1 MTFSCLSSDTTEI
14 LELRLL
20 SPAHVQGSLHL
31 PLQPFRPNHNSVS
44 PSTSPVRTQLS
55 PEVSRQSS
63 HNLHQCSSSPPLST
77 RTPQSPN
84 PVNPLNHQPLSVAP
98 QFKRIPNPQWHNIH
112 QISPSTPISAPST
125 PFPSPSPSSPHPPTS
140 SRIHRLLI
148 PTFDRLVLGMRHVRS
163 KPGNRHQAPF
173 FYRRSSYRRKRCER
187 LIRTRHY
194 RGPRKGFHQG
204 VVLPR
209 KHLTPR
215 PKRNGVSAREF
226 LNHTSATISFVAEV
240 GE

>member
-1 MTFSCLSSDTTEI
+1 MSQSRSVLGLSSTSQVTFSCLSSDTTEI

-31 PLQPFRPNHNSVS
+31 PLQPFARITTLYPRRPGSINS
-44 PSTSPVRTQLS
+44 L
-55 PEVSRQSS
+55 
-63 HNLHQCSSSPPLST
+63 
-77 RTPQSPN
+77 
-84 PVNPLNHQPLSVAP
+84 
-98 QFKRIPNPQWHNIH
+98 
-112 QISPSTPISAPST
+112 PISFAL
-125 PFPSPSPSSPHPPTS
+125 FPHPPTS

-187 LIRTRHY
+187 LTRTRHY